1 MDTETGERATET
13 EVSTETKTKPICQ
26 SNRHSVTSGR
36 RQGRARKR
44 GGNSGTEF
52 TQCGLLLDE
61 FTHCGLLLDAFAH
74 TEHVQA

>member
-1 MDTETGERATET
+1 MDMATET
-13 EVSTETKTKPICQ
+13 EVATETKTKPICQ

-44 GGNSGTEF
+44 GGKSGT
-52 TQCGLLLDE
+52 E

-74 TEHVQA
+74 PEHVQA